1 MYQDKL
7 GFRITGFKNYNC
19 LTDEYFVEGKA
30 FGRSLKPEQVTSG
43 LEKFFQD
50 GRSIRKDVIK
60 IVLQKLEK
68 IWRWASKQNTF
79 HFYCSSVLVAYDG
92 LKFEDNPQEYP
103 EPAVDVRIIDF
114 AHTICDE
121 NNTNDE
127 GYVYG
132 LHSVIKHL
140 HEILSK

>member
-1 MYQDKL
+1 MDNL
-7 GFRITGFKNYNC
+7 
-19 LTDEYFVEGKA
+19 
-30 FGRSLKPEQVTSG
+30 
-43 LEKFFQD
+43 
-50 GRSIRKDVIK
+50 IR
-60 IVLQKLEK
+60 
-68 IWRWASKQNTF
+68 
-79 HFYCSSVLVAYDG
+79 AYDDVVSSDFCDG
-92 LKFEDNPQEYP
+92 LIKKFEDNPQEYP